1 MLRGVP
7 RGCIALMQVLPAP
20 SRVALFVMP
29 RLLRDTLARALTAN
43 GIEIVADTG
52 RCVDVAVVSEEGSAL
67 AVPARV
73 VVRLPGE
80 TDAGVGTVTSAGR
93 SALVV
98 LDSLAAVVAVV
109 RGSC

>member
-1 MLRGVP
+1 MHV
-7 RGCIALMQVLPAP
+7 IPAP

-29 RLLRDTLARALTAN
+29 RLLRDTLARALAAD
-43 GIEIVADTG
+43 GIEIVADPAPS
-52 RCVDVAVVSEEGSAL
+52 VDVAVVSEAGVAL

-73 VVRLPGE
+73 VVRLPAE

-93 SALVV
+93 SVLVV